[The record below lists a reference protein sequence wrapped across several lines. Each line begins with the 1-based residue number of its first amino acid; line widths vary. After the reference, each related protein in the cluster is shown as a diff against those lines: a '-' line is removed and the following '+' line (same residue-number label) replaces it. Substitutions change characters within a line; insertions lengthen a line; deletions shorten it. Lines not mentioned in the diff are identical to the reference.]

1 MELSKAFNF
10 PPSLLA
16 RSIVDKITNL
26 PKKKISEAMRSPIEK
41 LNDIDIILEQYLQ
54 SETKFANKK
63 YDIIDPFSGEV
74 IEYPQSKKISRLAKE
89 VQEAICMDPLYG
101 PRSDRERQIIG
112 LEYELILE
120 QTLRS
125 MSKYS

>member
-1 MELSKAFNF
+1 MD
-10 PPSLLA
+10 
-16 RSIVDKITNL
+16 RITNL
-26 PKKKISEAMRSPIEK
+26 PKKKISEAIRSPIEK
-41 LNDIDIILEQYLQ
+41 LHDKDIILEQYLQ
-54 SETKFANKK
+54 SETKFANKI
-63 YDIIDPFSGEV
+63 YDTIDPFSGEV
-74 IEYPQSKKISRLAKE
+74 IEYSQSKNISRLAKE

-120 QTLRS
+120 QTLRT